1 MPDSCL
7 NNQSK
12 CTKCWLLH
20 DYLSAFRSGWKVLK
34 ESGWSETVV
43 EGAED

>member
-1 MPDSCL
+1 MSEHHIEMAQ
-7 NNQSK
+7 N
-12 CTKCWLLH
+12 
-20 DYLSAFRSGWKVLK
+20 YLSAFRSGWKVLK